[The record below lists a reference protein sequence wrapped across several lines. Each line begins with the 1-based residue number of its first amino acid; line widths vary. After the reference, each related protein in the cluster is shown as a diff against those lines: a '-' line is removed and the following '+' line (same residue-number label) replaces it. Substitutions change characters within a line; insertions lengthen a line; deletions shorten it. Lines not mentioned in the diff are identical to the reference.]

1 MSNSKLVYVRK
12 HPETGDIFTEGR
24 TQGWGSIRVET
35 KPALVSTNGVMSFRK
50 RVAFPR
56 MQKEVFEQM
65 DLKDGS
71 TLQGKI
77 IWKTSTEPQ
86 YEGHEP
92 KINPTT
98 KEIITNEF
106 GEPVYMTQE
115 FTTDLKAED
124 INLDTVVGEEELSE
138 EEQKESQAL

>member
-1 MSNSKLVYVRK
+1 MANLVYVKK
-12 HPETGDIFTEGR
+12 HPETGDIFTPGKTE
-24 TQGWGSIRVET
+24 GWGSIRVET
-35 KPALVSTNGVMSFRK
+35 KPALVSTNGVMSYRK

-65 DLKDGS
+65 ELKDGS

-77 IWKTSTEPQ
+77 IWKTSTFPQ
-86 YEGHEP
+86 YEGHDP

-98 KEIITNEF
+98 KEEITNEF

-124 INLDTVVGEEELSE
+124 QYLQAEGVELTE
-138 EEQKESQAL
+138 EEQKESQSL